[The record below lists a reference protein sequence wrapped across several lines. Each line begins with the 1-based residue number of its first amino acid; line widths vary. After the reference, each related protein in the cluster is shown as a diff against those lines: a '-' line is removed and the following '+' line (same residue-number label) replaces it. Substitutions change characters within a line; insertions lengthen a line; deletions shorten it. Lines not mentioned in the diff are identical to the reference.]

1 MERDDVLENVLRLCL
16 EKIREIQTSGVFGL
30 VIFGC
35 VIFGHFEEVVS
46 FHGWF
51 FFLSFFLEEFLLGFF
66 KNKNK
71 FRLGRMESEYRW
83 RFSEEVGVGNETS
96 RSDQGGLS
104 WNFG

>member
-51 FFLSFFLEEFLLGFF
+51 FFLSFLKNSCWAFLKIKINFAWGGW
-66 KNKNK
+66 KVNTDGDSVK
-71 FRLGRMESEYRW
+71 RLGLAMKR
-83 RFSEEVGVGNETS
+83 VDPIKAG
-96 RSDQGGLS
+96 
-104 WNFG
+104 